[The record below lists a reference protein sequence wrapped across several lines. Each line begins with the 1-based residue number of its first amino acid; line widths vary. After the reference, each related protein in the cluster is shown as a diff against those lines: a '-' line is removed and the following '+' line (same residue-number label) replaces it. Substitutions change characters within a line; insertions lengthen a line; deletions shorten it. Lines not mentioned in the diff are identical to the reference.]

1 MESEADFPKEME
13 YLQEIVDKVSAAMS
27 SRTKL
32 GADMAE
38 DAQRVKALIVR
49 AEDSRIMNDMETM
62 RRAYKELQAVTTRLI
77 GGYNIRA
84 ANHTALL
91 EALAEVNQMIHRAAN
106 LRVGNAKSEMI
117 SQSRC
122 FEKEKYECIVSY
134 SSGNTANASTG
145 IGVNVDQ

>member
-1 MESEADFPKEME
+1 
-13 YLQEIVDKVSAAMS
+13 
-27 SRTKL
+27 
-32 GADMAE
+32 
-38 DAQRVKALIVR
+38 
-49 AEDSRIMNDMETM
+49 MNDMETM

-117 SQSRC
+117 SQSRTALKKKNMNAL
-122 FEKEKYECIVSY
+122 FRIL
-134 SSGNTANASTG
+134 SGNTANASTG
-145 IGVNVDQ
+145 IGVNADQ